1 MTVPESQ
8 FPNGHEA
15 FFIVAPS
22 TQQQVPTEGLLKEAF
37 PELVGQVKGGL
48 EGKGNVGL
56 ISTEKAKR
64 LLGWEE
70 IIDNSMK

>member
-1 MTVPESQ
+1 V
-8 FPNGHEA
+8 GHEA
-15 FFIVAPS
+15 FFIVAGS
-22 TQQQVPTEGLLKEAF
+22 TMQQVETGDLVKQAF
-37 PELVGQVKGGL
+37 PELVDKVRFRL

-70 IIDNSMK
+70 VIDNRMK